1 MRLSL
6 LVLSV
11 ALVAGPRAVAA
22 QAPDG
27 QALYSSNCKRCHG
40 ARGAPPQTMRA
51 KFPKIRT
58 LDSAFVSKVTDDS
71 LVTVLRK
78 GKGEDMKSFAD
89 KLNAAEMAAV
99 VRYVR
104 SMAMGVRAGSD

>member
-1 MRLSL
+1 MRLSR
-6 LVLSV
+6 LVLAL

-22 QAPDG
+22 QTPDG

-40 ARGAPPQTMRA
+40 ARGTPPQTMKA

-58 LDSAFVSKVTDDS
+58 LDSTFVSKVSEDS
-71 LVTVLRK
+71 LMTVLRK

-89 KLNAAEMAAV
+89 KMNAAEMAAV

-104 SMAMGVRAGSD
+104 TLALGPKAGS